1 MNQIKKIMQRKK
13 ILFIDRD
20 GTIIK
25 EPPVDFQVD
34 SLQKLE
40 FLPKAI
46 RNLYEIKSNS
56 DYLFV
61 MVSNQDGLGTD
72 SFPTP
77 TFTEPHKKM
86 LNILSNEGIV
96 FDAEHIDP
104 SLPEENSPN
113 RKPGIG
119 MLTNYLNG
127 EYNIKNSYVIG
138 DRYTDVELAKNL
150 GCKAIWV
157 NNKSNISQLK
167 EKNIESFVELATE
180 DWDEIKDFLLEPE
193 SAINIV
199 RSTKETKI
207 DLTLYRNKISKTNI
221 KSGLNFFNHM
231 LEQLARH
238 SGCGLELTVKG
249 DLKVD
254 EHHTIEDVAIALGEA
269 YNKLIGDKR
278 GINRYGF
285 LLPMD
290 ESLATAVIDFSG
302 RPWFI
307 WDAEFVREYVG
318 DFPTEMAKHFFKSF
332 SDNAKCNLHIKV
344 DGENDHHKLEGIF
357 KAVAHA
363 IKDAMTKNKNHEL
376 PSTKGIL

>member
-1 MNQIKKIMQRKK
+1 MKKKK

-25 EPPVDFQVD
+25 EPPVDYQVD

-46 RNLYEIKSNS
+46 RNLYEIQKNS
-56 DYLFV
+56 DYLLV
-61 MVSNQDGLGTD
+61 MVSNQDGLGTS

-77 TFTEPHKKM
+77 TFVEPHEKM
-86 LNILSNEGIV
+86 LNILRNEGVI

-119 MLTNYLNG
+119 MLTGYLNG
-127 EYNIKNSYVIG
+127 EYDIKNSLVIG
-138 DRYTDVELAKNL
+138 DRYTDVQLAKKL
-150 GCKAIWV
+150 GCKAIWINSEENIASIKD
-157 NNKSNISQLK
+157 NNLEDYIALTSM
-167 EKNIESFVELATE
+167 
-180 DWDEIKDFLLEPE
+180 DWDEVKTYLLEPE
-193 SAINIV
+193 ASIKIV
-199 RSTKETKI
+199 RNTKETKI
-207 DLTLYRNKISKTNI
+207 DLTLYRNDISKTNI
-221 KSGLNFFNHM
+221 KSGLNFFDHM

-238 SGCGLELTVKG
+238 SGCGLELVVKG
-249 DLKVD
+249 DLEVD

-269 YNKLIGDKR
+269 YNTLLGDKR

-290 ESLATAVIDFSG
+290 EALATAAIDFSG

-307 WDAEFVREYVG
+307 WEAEFAREYVG

-344 DGENDHHKLEGIF
+344 QGDNDHHKLEGIF
-357 KAVAHA
+357 KAVARA
-363 IKDAMTKNKNHEL
+363 IKDAMTQNENHEL